1 MEMALALAAAL
12 FFALGTVLQQRV
24 ASAASAEEAAKLGFL
39 LRLARQPVW
48 LAGIASDAAGF
59 VCHAGALAAGRLV
72 VVQPI
77 LATSLVFAL
86 PIGAWLDKRRVSAR
100 ELLGAAAV
108 AAGLAVF
115 LIVADPPAGSTDP
128 SGRAWI
134 LAFIGCGAACAAF
147 VMLSRRS
154 TSGRRAALL
163 GSAAGVLFG
172 LCAAL
177 IKSTVERLDGGLIHV
192 VADWHVWALVV
203 VGYASMALS
212 ERSFQAGPLAPAL
225 ATQTAL
231 DPTTSLALG
240 VFAFNERIHET
251 AVGTVGALGGMALMI
266 AGIVVLVGGAR
277 GWQDVVPA
285 AAALD
290 PASPGSST
298 NIAM

>member
-1 MEMALALAAAL
+1 MPLAVAAAI

-24 ASAASAEEAAKLGFL
+24 ASSATAEEAAKLGFL
-39 LRLARQPVW
+39 LRLARQPAW
-48 LAGIASDAAGF
+48 LAGIAADAAGF

-72 VVQPI
+72 VVQPV

-115 LIVADPPAGSTDP
+115 LIVADPPAGTKDP

-134 LAFIGCGAACAAF
+134 IAFAGCGAACVAF
-147 VMLSRRS
+147 MTLARRA
-154 TSGRRAALL
+154 TAGRQAALL

-177 IKSTVERLDGGLIHV
+177 IKATVERLDGGPVHV
-192 VADWHVWALVV
+192 IADWHLWALLV
-203 VGYASMALS
+203 VGYASMALG

-231 DPTTSLALG
+231 DPTTSLAIG
-240 VFAFNERIHET
+240 VFAFNERIHQT
-251 AVGTVGALGGMALMI
+251 TVGAVGALAGMALMI
-266 AGIVVLVGGAR
+266 AGIVVLVSGAR
-277 GWQDVVPA
+277 GRQDIA
-285 AAALD
+285 ASATLELA
-290 PASPGSST
+290 
-298 NIAM
+298 